1 MLAQGVLIALAL
13 GALGWIFLVQ
23 RPRDA
28 RRFAAEAAAAVVD
41 NSDPMRG
48 SVADGP
54 GVEKAVLRSL
64 ERMEGDLAAIRSEVE
79 RLKQTVVD
87 SAVSHES

>member
-1 MLAQGVLIALAL
+1 MRCSSTLLAVV
-13 GALGWIFLVQ
+13 ALGWVFLVQ

-28 RRFAAEAAAAVVD
+28 RRYAAAAEAPPEPQP
-41 NSDPMRG
+41 DPMRG

-64 ERMEGDLAAIRSEVE
+64 ERMEGDLAAIRGEVE

-87 SAVSHES
+87 AAVEKS